1 MKRIRVAVITLCLAG
16 SPLLADDLPAP
27 IIDVHLHALTASHQ
41 GPPPL
46 AFCLPVR
53 EWPAHDPAGPYVDT
67 FMGLQKTPKQFVRG
81 CENPVWSPETDE
93 ALTERTLEI
102 VERRNI
108 IGITSGS
115 LTDVY
120 RQTLPERIIPGIMF
134 SVGSNPPPVDELR
147 AMIESGDVQVIGE
160 VTNQYDG
167 IMPDDPRFEPYL
179 QLAEELDVPVGIHVG
194 PGPPGVAYLFGP
206 NYRARLH
213 SALILEEVLVKY
225 PRLRLYVM
233 HAGWPL
239 GDDMVALLW
248 AHPQVYAGLG
258 VISFALPREEFHR
271 YLQRLVDAG
280 FGNRLM
286 FGSDHMVWPEAIE
299 FAIEGIESTDF
310 LTPQQKRDI
319 LYNNAARFFRFSNEQ
334 REAHLGR
341 Q

>member
-1 MKRIRVAVITLCLAG
+1 MVLCLG
-16 SPLLADDLPAP
+16 SSPLLAAGLPAP
-27 IIDVHLHALTASHQ
+27 IVDVHLHALAADQQ

-67 FMGLQKTPKQFVRG
+67 FMGLQKNPEQFVRG

-93 ALTERTLEI
+93 ELTEKTLEI

-120 RQTLPERIIPGIMF
+120 RQRLPRQIIPGIMF
-134 SVGSNPPPVDELR
+134 SVGKNPPPIEELR
-147 AMIESGDVQVIGE
+147 AKIESGDVQVIGE

-167 IMPDDPRFEPYL
+167 ITPDDPRFEPYL

-213 SALILEEVLVKY
+213 SALILEEVLVKH

-233 HAGWPL
+233 HSGWPL
-239 GDDMVALLW
+239 GDDMIALLW

-271 YLQRLVDAG
+271 YLRRLVDAG

-286 FGSDHMVWPEAIE
+286 FGSDHMVWPEALE
-299 FAIEGIESTDF
+299 FAIEGIESAVF

-319 LYNNAARFFRFSNEQ
+319 LYNNAARFFRFSDAEK
-334 REAHLGR
+334 EAHFGR
-341 Q
+341 

>member
-1 MKRIRVAVITLCLAG
+1 MNRTRAVFIALSLG
-16 SPLLADDLPAP
+16 SLPLLAEDLPAP
-27 IIDVHLHALTASHQ
+27 IVDVHLHALAADHQ

-67 FMGLQKTPKQFVRG
+67 FMGLQKNPEQFVRG
-81 CENPVWSPETDE
+81 CEDPVWSPETDE
-93 ALTERTLEI
+93 GLTDKTLEV

-108 IGITSGS
+108 IGVTSGS

-120 RQTLPERIIPGIMF
+120 RERLPQRIIPGIMF
-134 SVGSNPPPVDELR
+134 SVGNNPPTIEELR
-147 AMIESGDVQVIGE
+147 AMIESGEVQVIGE

-167 IMPDDPRFEPYL
+167 ITPDDPRFEPYL

-213 SALILEEVLVKY
+213 SALILEEILVRH

-239 GDDMVALLW
+239 GDDMVALMW

-299 FAIEGIESTDF
+299 FGIEGIESADF

-319 LYNNAARFFRFSNEQ
+319 LYNNAARFFRFSDEEK
-334 REAHLGR
+334 EAHRGR
-341 Q
+341 